1 MRTKADT
8 VAEIKE
14 ILAAIEYDLDP
25 FLRDDSMNY
34 TGYLAENADD
44 LSTLIQGLLGESNHD
59 R

>member
-25 FLRDDSMNY
+25 FLRGDSMNY

-44 LSTLIQGLLGESNHD
+44 LSTLIQGLLGESK
-59 R
+59 